1 MDMKKIYVT
10 PEIEYDDFSLNDV
23 ICANLYENPEFY
35 AVGGGYGGGASEME
49 GNRPDIGG
57 EDGDDMFGW
66 FVNII

>member
-35 AVGGGYGGGASEME
+35 AIGNTAGTAGTASDES
-49 GNRPDIGG
+49 GVPDAGDNGDVILRPRR
-57 EDGDDMFGW
+57 
-66 FVNII
+66 